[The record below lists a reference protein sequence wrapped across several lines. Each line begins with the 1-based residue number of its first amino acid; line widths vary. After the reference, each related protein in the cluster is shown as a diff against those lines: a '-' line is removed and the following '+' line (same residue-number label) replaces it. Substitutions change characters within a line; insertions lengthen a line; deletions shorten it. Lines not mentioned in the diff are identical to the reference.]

1 VTAPRRPDRE
11 APRERGEGGRSSAAA
26 PRPRATGAAGEAS
39 SFYFERDFARHA
51 VRVLPGEFFVA
62 AEDVVLSTVLGSC
75 VAACLWEP
83 QLRIGGM
90 NHFLLPGEDG
100 GADPLSES
108 GRYGVFA
115 MEQLINELL
124 KRGARRSAL
133 EAKVFG
139 GGHVMRRF
147 TTLTVGTRNAEFVL
161 RFLAAEGIRVTAQD
175 LKDIHPRRVAFFPHS
190 GRALC
195 RHLKR
200 ADAALIAEER
210 DYSAA
215 LVRKPPAG
223 DVELF

>member
-1 VTAPRRPDRE
+1 VNTHP
-11 APRERGEGGRSSAAA
+11 SAADA
-26 PRPRATGAAGEAS
+26 PRPRASGAAGEART
-39 SFYFERDFARHA
+39 FYFERDFGRHA
-51 VRVLPGEFFVA
+51 VKVLPGEFFVA

-75 VAACLWEP
+75 VSACIWDPTLK
-83 QLRIGGM
+83 IGGM
-90 NHFLLPGEDG
+90 NHFLLPGEA
-100 GADPLSES
+100 GADPLSDS

-139 GGHVMRRF
+139 GGHVMRNF

-161 RFLAAEGIRVTAQD
+161 RFLATEGIRVVSRD
-175 LKDIHPRRVAFFPHS
+175 LEDIHPRRVAFFPYT

-195 RHLKR
+195 KHLR
-200 ADAALIAEER
+200 QADSALIAEEQS
-210 DYSAA
+210 YSAA
-215 LVRKPPAG
+215 LTRKPVAG